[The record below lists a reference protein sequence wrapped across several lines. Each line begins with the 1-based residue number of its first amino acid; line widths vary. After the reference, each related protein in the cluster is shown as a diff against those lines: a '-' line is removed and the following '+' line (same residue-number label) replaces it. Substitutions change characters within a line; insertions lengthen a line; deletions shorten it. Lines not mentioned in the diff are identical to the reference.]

1 MNQSQFG
8 YHIDYVNYC
17 NYLKD
22 DFDITYLCWD
32 YKNKK
37 NEEYNIKIIYV
48 SREGNIIQRNFRFIK
63 YILKILNQNNF
74 TLTFIHYFRGVSIVS
89 LLNKNNN
96 PLHLDIRTGSVS
108 KNIVNRVLYNSTLRF
123 ESHFFKSISIIS
135 NGLRHKLGVD
145 RKAYILPLGA
155 NPISVNRQNK
165 HQIHLLY
172 VGTLH
177 NRRIE
182 DTIEGMKLFLERIPN
197 ANIHYTIIGKGWHKE
212 EEILLKFVNQLK
224 LQKHIEL
231 IGYVANNEL
240 QPYYEK
246 ANVGVSYI
254 PMTPYYE
261 FQPATKTFEYLMAGM
276 PVIATKTYENKQVV
290 NQQNGVLI
298 KDTPES
304 FAKGI
309 EQMFNQH
316 SFFIENTIRQ
326 SVEGYEWSKIIQNMK
341 RALLS

>member
-1 MNQSQFG
+1 
-8 YHIDYVNYC
+8 
-17 NYLKD
+17 
-22 DFDITYLCWD
+22 
-32 YKNKK
+32 
-37 NEEYNIKIIYV
+37 
-48 SREGNIIQRNFRFIK
+48 
-63 YILKILNQNNF
+63 
-74 TLTFIHYFRGVSIVS
+74 
-89 LLNKNNN
+89 
-96 PLHLDIRTGSVS
+96 
-108 KNIVNRVLYNSTLRF
+108 
-123 ESHFFKSISIIS
+123 
-135 NGLRHKLGVD
+135 
-145 RKAYILPLGA
+145 
-155 NPISVNRQNK
+155 
-165 HQIHLLY
+165 
-172 VGTLH
+172 
-177 NRRIE
+177 
-182 DTIEGMKLFLERIPN
+182 MKLFLERIPN